1 MKKENKRVNHLREI
15 EKKLQKEWENE
26 KIFESKAI
34 ENWNEKYTFEEKNK
48 NKFFITFP
56 YPYMNNRLHLGHAFS
71 FSKCEFQARF
81 QKLLGKNV
89 LLPFGFHCTGMP
101 ISAAAK
107 RVENELKNLN
117 NNNSKGDNK
126 SQIEVLLEG
135 GVPKEEIDKF
145 ADPVYWTKYFPPYG
159 KSDLIHFGSCIDF
172 SRSFITTELQKYY
185 DKFVEWHFLKLKQN
199 DYIKYG
205 KRTCIFSRTDNQPCA
220 DHDRSKGEGLGPQ
233 EYVLIK
239 MKLIDKFPN
248 SFLPYKDKNIYLV
261 AGTLRPET
269 MYGQT
274 NCYILPNGDYGLYEM
289 KNDELFICCENCAIN
304 LSYQNKTKEDKN
316 FTPLIKIKGYELIG
330 SKISAPLSLYKEVY
344 LFPMESISIDKGT
357 GIVTSVPS
365 DSPDD
370 WINLFELKN
379 NNNLKQKWNLE
390 DYMFYEPIH
399 VIKLS
404 GYSDFPAKDVIN
416 KFNIQNSNQRK
427 LLDKAKEEV
436 YTKGFYLGI
445 MDVGPYKGQ
454 SVIDAKNK
462 VKEDLLNNNEGIL
475 YYEPEGVIK
484 NRQGEKCVVALV
496 DQWYICYGE
505 EKWKQFLL
513 DYIHSGNFN
522 TYSKSVFKAF
532 EDKINWLK
540 EWTCSRTFGLGSHIP
555 WDKKYLIESLSDSTI
570 YMAYY
575 TICNYLHKDIYGK
588 ESNNNI
594 TPEMLTEEVFD
605 YIFLGKE
612 FNFQNTQID
621 LNILKQMRNSFTY
634 WYPMDLRCS
643 GKDLI
648 GNHLTM
654 SLYNHAAVWNNFNYM
669 NRGYFCNG
677 YITVDKE
684 KMSKSKGNFLTMNQ
698 LIERYGADPI
708 RICFADC
715 GDSLDDANFVS
726 ELCDSS
732 VNRLYSFENFVKILI
747 NDTWGN
753 NLVITHPD
761 KEINYTNNIDKMFFN
776 NINFLI
782 EESKIGYEE
791 MKYKNV
797 IKYAFYEMINIKDE
811 YILFN
816 GDDYSKL
823 NPTLMIR
830 FFKTFFVLMNPI
842 IPHWSEYMYRTYL
855 NPIFEKFNFGDLVIK
870 FLYNSSF
877 PTINSKIDRKLF
889 HLNQYINKVI
899 SLIREKKIKNEKKNK
914 KNDENKNI
922 NVKILY
928 VKDYNENQKLILNIL
943 RKQEYN
949 ENNQLINN
957 EKSNPLYKKQIMDIL
972 KEKSK
977 KEIGN
982 FLEFASFL
990 IKEVENNGL
999 QALSDKLDFNEEN
1012 VLNENIEIIKK
1023 LTKVNNIEIEEYNE
1037 NNKPK
1042 GNKDSAIPG
1051 KPIVFLNYNNQKN

>member
-145 ADPVYWTKYFPPYG
+145 ADPVFWTKYFPPYG

-199 DYIKYG
+199 DCIKYG

-220 DHDRSKGEGLGPQ
+220 DHDRSEGEGLGPQ
-233 EYVLIK
+233 EYILIK
-239 MKLIDKFPN
+239 MKLLDKFPT
-248 SFLPYKDKNIYLV
+248 SLLPYKDKNIYLV

-496 DQWYICYGE
+496 DQ
-505 EKWKQFLL
+505 
-513 DYIHSGNFN
+513 
-522 TYSKSVFKAF
+522 
-532 EDKINWLK
+532 
-540 EWTCSRTFGLGSHIP
+540 
-555 WDKKYLIESLSDSTI
+555 
-570 YMAYY
+570 
-575 TICNYLHKDIYGK
+575 
-588 ESNNNI
+588 
-594 TPEMLTEEVFD
+594 
-605 YIFLGKE
+605 
-612 FNFQNTQID
+612 
-621 LNILKQMRNSFTY
+621 
-634 WYPMDLRCS
+634 
-643 GKDLI
+643 
-648 GNHLTM
+648 
-654 SLYNHAAVWNNFNYM
+654 
-669 NRGYFCNG
+669 
-677 YITVDKE
+677 
-684 KMSKSKGNFLTMNQ
+684 
-698 LIERYGADPI
+698 
-708 RICFADC
+708 
-715 GDSLDDANFVS
+715 
-726 ELCDSS
+726 
-732 VNRLYSFENFVKILI
+732 
-747 NDTWGN
+747 
-753 NLVITHPD
+753 
-761 KEINYTNNIDKMFFN
+761 
-776 NINFLI
+776 
-782 EESKIGYEE
+782 
-791 MKYKNV
+791 
-797 IKYAFYEMINIKDE
+797 
-811 YILFN
+811 
-816 GDDYSKL
+816 
-823 NPTLMIR
+823 
-830 FFKTFFVLMNPI
+830 
-842 IPHWSEYMYRTYL
+842 
-855 NPIFEKFNFGDLVIK
+855 
-870 FLYNSSF
+870 
-877 PTINSKIDRKLF
+877 
-889 HLNQYINKVI
+889 
-899 SLIREKKIKNEKKNK
+899 
-914 KNDENKNI
+914 
-922 NVKILY
+922 
-928 VKDYNENQKLILNIL
+928 
-943 RKQEYN
+943 
-949 ENNQLINN
+949 
-957 EKSNPLYKKQIMDIL
+957 
-972 KEKSK
+972 
-977 KEIGN
+977 
-982 FLEFASFL
+982 
-990 IKEVENNGL
+990 
-999 QALSDKLDFNEEN
+999 
-1012 VLNENIEIIKK
+1012 
-1023 LTKVNNIEIEEYNE
+1023 
-1037 NNKPK
+1037 
-1042 GNKDSAIPG
+1042 
-1051 KPIVFLNYNNQKN
+1051 